1 MQKEIT
7 VEEYKKAFNQ
17 VIGLPIIDIFKAAG
31 TELYFILQD
40 KSGEKLTITI
50 DGVWNYD
57 SDDYLFMTE
66 FKNGDE
72 TALQLYKRTETFVE
86 QKLKNKIKEITEFK
100 FSTTAKTVSIV
111 FNDQSVINV
120 LPNRFGLISIS
131 NNKKKEI
138 TLAKQ
143 TDNCQIAFFYEI
155 D

>member
-86 QKLKNKIKEITEFK
+86 QKLKNKIKEIDKNAFI
-100 FSTTAKTVSIV
+100 TVGEV
-111 FNDQSVINV
+111 HEVMGEGFM
-120 LPNRFGLISIS
+120 G
-131 NNKKKEI
+131 
-138 TLAKQ
+138 
-143 TDNCQIAFFYEI
+143 I
-155 D
+155 DED